1 MLYIFTIVFYK
12 HLKILKRVDLDH
24 CNFKPEKLYYDFYA
38 CVEEQIIICSVL
50 YTRLQEKDSGAVTC

>member
-12 HLKILKRVDLDH
+12 HLKILKSLDLDH

-38 CVEEQIIICSVL
+38 CVEEQIIIFQC
-50 YTRLQEKDSGAVTC
+50 

>member
-12 HLKILKRVDLDH
+12 HLKILKSVDLDH

-38 CVEEQIIICSVL
+38 CVEEQIIIFQCFTL
-50 YTRLQEKDSGAVTC
+50 GYKKRIQEQ